1 VQAVAVVAG
10 GLWGR
15 AIHNP
20 GRPPT
25 VYTALAVIAVLLM
38 LTGLVRSLTGIRHE
52 ELGVPAAVDVSCL
65 AYSVAVVLFEPFL
78 DVHGLAAVVGAA
90 LVLVPLLLALAYLAW
105 RRAWVS
111 AAGVALFVFVSAA
124 MLASNAGLSDAGSGF
139 FSYWVS

>member
-1 VQAVAVVAG
+1 
-10 GLWGR
+10 
-15 AIHNP
+15 
-20 GRPPT
+20 
-25 VYTALAVIAVLLM
+25 M
-38 LTGLVRSLTGIRHE
+38 
-52 ELGVPAAVDVSCL
+52 DVSCL